1 MDPISPT
8 TQLNISLEAQ
18 QWNGVMAALVK
29 APYEL
34 AAPLIQSISQQLQ
47 QQVPQNGI
55 DQMPMPPPTSPPP
68 MSN

>member
-34 AAPLIQSISQQLQ
+34 AAPLIQSISNQLQ
-47 QQVPQNGI
+47 QQMPQNGV
-55 DQMPMPPPTSPPP
+55 DQIGMPPPSMP
-68 MSN
+68 N